1 MKFTYYMPELVC
13 FLLFTGFSCLWVI
26 SLKEDKANSAQLSP
40 LSALEKLIPQHEV
53 QLLNANFSDQLHY
66 DQLAQLQSEVEA
78 LVFEAEVSDTSKQL
92 LNDYNETSLSYAQL
106 SSMLKTSQRLISENS
121 QFENAQLMETIDNI
135 RLNMF
140 SFVSSP
146 DKTDKTAL
154 IEQLNS
160 IDISDKQ
167 QANWQHIQLVK
178 LHSLFILDNYELTA
192 TNRRKLIGMPVVEAI
207 AQERALLQQ
216 QINKTA
222 IKQFVGI
229 FGAISGLV
237 LLVIVVIKRNQLALK
252 KSSDMH
258 QEFASSLMDM
268 LGPLDMLA
276 PDVEKKLQAGRS
288 RKHSGDKLPRGN
300 RKTNR

>member
-1 MKFTYYMPELVC
+1 MKFSYYLPEVVC
-13 FLLFTGFSCLWVI
+13 LLLFTGFSCLWVI

-53 QLLNANFSDQLHY
+53 QLLNANFSDQLYY

-78 LVFEAEVSDTSKQL
+78 LVFEADVSETSEQL
-92 LNDYNETSLSYAQL
+92 LKDYNETSLSYAQL
-106 SSMLKTSQRLISENS
+106 SSMLKTSQRLISENT
-121 QFENAQLMETIDNI
+121 QFENAQLMEAIDNI

-146 DKTDKTAL
+146 DKTDKAAL
-154 IEQLNS
+154 IEQLIN

-167 QANWQHIQLVK
+167 QDNWQHIQLVK

-192 TNRRKLIGMPVVEAI
+192 ANRRKLIGMPVVETI
-207 AQERALLQQ
+207 DQERALLQQ

-222 IKQFVGI
+222 IKQSIGI
-229 FGAISGLV
+229 FGAVSGLV
-237 LLVIVVIKRNQLALK
+237 LLVVVVIKRNQNALK
-252 KSSDMH
+252 KSSKMH
-258 QEFASSLMDM
+258 QEFASSLLDM
-268 LGPLDMLA
+268 LGP
-276 PDVEKKLQAGRS
+276 DVEKELQAGRS
-288 RKHSGDKLPRGN
+288 RKDSRDKLPPGN